1 MFYIV
6 LCFFLFQETGSL
18 IFVGEGEKAG
28 AALTPRRV
36 SGRRTTMG
44 GLLLLGAVKAAG
56 GKGRRGRRGAKFSEG
71 MWTAR

>member
-6 LCFFLFQETGSL
+6 VCFVFQETRSL

-56 GKGRRGRRGAKFSEG
+56 GKGRR
-71 MWTAR
+71 

>member
-6 LCFFLFQETGSL
+6 VCFVFQETGSL

-36 SGRRTTMG
+36 SGRPTTIG
-44 GLLLLGAVKAAG
+44 GRLLLGAVKAAG

>member
-1 MFYIV
+1 MF
-6 LCFFLFQETGSL
+6 FFSQETASL
-18 IFVGEGEKAG
+18 EFVGEDEEAG

-56 GKGRRGRRGAKFSEG
+56 GKGAEEVEGVGGEGAKFSEG